1 MIEKIQPYPSNDG
14 SRYHIVEEF
23 STRQRIR
30 NHANRI
36 WAESSMTSIFSKF
49 FC

>member
-1 MIEKIQPYPSNDG
+1 MIKKIQPYPSNDG

-30 NHANRI
+30 NLVNWI
-36 WAESSMTSIFSKF
+36 
-49 FC
+49 